1 MRGLHITP
9 LYAANL
15 LSRSLF
21 GVAAADLTIDS
32 RDDMVETAG
41 ILAEDLMSYYDG
53 DKAGHTPGLLEQREV
68 YFYQSGV
75 FMSTF
80 VNYFHLTGDDT
91 YNDLVQQGVLFQV
104 GDREDFRP
112 NNETARLGNDDQCYW
127 ALTAMAAAEYDFPDP
142 SKGEPQWLDLAKTV
156 YSDQVD
162 RLDNKCGG
170 GLRWQIFDFNVG
182 YNYKNVIS
190 SGCLANLAARLALH
204 TGDDK
209 YVDTVEELWDWLSE
223 SDLIDADSG
232 AVYDGVTIRSGQEC
246 DPDASQVSGNA
257 AILTYT
263 AAVMYNQTDGSDTWR
278 KRLEKLSGS
287 LLDTFFEDGVAIEAQ
302 CEPYMVCTTDMPTSK
317 GLMLRWLAS
326 TARLAPFLAD
336 KIQSKLKTTAQA
348 AIDHC
353 KGDKSER
360 ECSIYWSNATF
371 HKPEESGVL
380 EKMAAL
386 SSVQSLLALSGDV
399 PAKDSSDKDGSSDN
413 SSGDDVEDE
422 PTPTESG
429 SAEGTDEPDAGYK
442 QASAAN
448 LLLLVCAA
456 LALV

>member
-1 MRGLHITP
+1 MRGLHNMP
-9 LYAANL
+9 LCAAIL
-15 LSRSLF
+15 LSHSLF
-21 GVAAADLTIDS
+21 GVAAADLAIDS

-41 ILAEDLMSYYDG
+41 ILAEDVMSYYDG
-53 DKAGHTPGLLEQREV
+53 DKAGHIPGVLGQREIH
-68 YFYQSGV
+68 FYQSGI
-75 FMSTF
+75 FMGTF
-80 VNYFHLTGDDT
+80 VNYFHLTGDET

-104 GDREDFRP
+104 GPDENFSP
-112 NNETARLGNDDQCYW
+112 YNQTTRLGNDDQCYW
-127 ALTAMAAAEYDFPDP
+127 ALTAMAAAEYEFPDP
-142 SKGEPQWLDLAKTV
+142 PKGEPQWLDLAKTV

-170 GLRWQIFDFNVG
+170 GLRWQIINLNVG

-232 AVYDGVTIRSGQEC
+232 AVYDGIVISNDDC
-246 DPDASQVSGNA
+246 DADALQVSHNA

-263 AAVMYNQTDGSDTWR
+263 AAVMYNHTDGSDTWR
-278 KRLEKLSGS
+278 QRLEKLSGS
-287 LLDTFFEDGVAIEAQ
+287 LLDTFFDDGVAIEAQ
-302 CEPYMVCTTDMPTSK
+302 CEPYLLCTLDMPTSK

-353 KGDKSER
+353 EGDKSER
-360 ECSIYWSNATF
+360 ECSVYWSNDSF
-371 HKPEESGVL
+371 IKPEESGLL
-380 EKMAAL
+380 EKLAVL
-386 SSVQSLLALSGDV
+386 SSVQGLLALSDDV
-399 PAKDSSDKDGSSDN
+399 TAKNSADKDETSDN
-413 SSGDDVEDE
+413 SSDEDE
-422 PTPTESG
+422 STPPKPG
-429 SAEGTDEPDAGYK
+429 SPEEPDEPDAAHK
-442 QASAAN
+442 QVSVAH
-448 LLLLVCAA
+448 LLLLGCAA